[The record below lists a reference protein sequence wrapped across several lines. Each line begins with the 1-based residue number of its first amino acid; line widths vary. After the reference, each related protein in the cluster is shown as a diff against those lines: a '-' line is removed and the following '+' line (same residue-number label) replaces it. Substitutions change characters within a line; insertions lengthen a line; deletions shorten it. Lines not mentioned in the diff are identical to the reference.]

1 MIIRKQSV
9 EEIIRKYSELYKERK
24 ELTSEEEES
33 LNYYIALNLTKLNK
47 EVEEIKN
54 LKPLVMGG
62 YPKIMYNA
70 LTPFYQIMASIFILV
85 GGILLFTSILG
96 FFVPAFIKMTGF
108 ILPSTLSLVFGIIIF
123 FFLKTLKSKVR
134 R

>member
-1 MIIRKQSV
+1 MKTKDVTLDEAIAKYKKRYRENLKEKGV
-9 EEIIRKYSELYKERK
+9 LTPEEMEKYVYS
-24 ELTSEEEES
+24 
-33 LNYYIALNLTKLNK
+33 IAIDKLNK
-47 EVEEIKN
+47 EIRDI
-54 LKPLVMGG
+54 KPLVMGG
-62 YPKIMYNA
+62 YPKMMYNA
-70 LTPFYQIMASIFILV
+70 LTPFYQIIASIFILV

-108 ILPSTLSLVFGIIIF
+108 ILPSTLSIVFGIIIF

>member
-1 MIIRKQSV
+1 MKTKDV
-9 EEIIRKYSELYKERK
+9 TLDEIIAKYKEKYKWELK
-24 ELTSEEEES
+24 EKGALTPEEKEK
-33 LNYYIALNLTKLNK
+33 YICLASIDKLNK
-47 EVEEIKN
+47 EIREI
-54 LKPLVMGG
+54 KPLVMGG
-62 YPKIMYNA
+62 YPKMMYNA
-70 LTPFYQIMASIFILV
+70 LTPFYQIIASIFILV

-108 ILPSTLSLVFGIIIF
+108 ILPSTLSMVFGIIIF